1 MSRIADLV
9 QRGVRVTAPNQAKGE
24 PSEIPAE
31 FFEGQD
37 PRPSARFDSPAE
49 VADFKA
55 VYEEAEV
62 PAPFNGY
69 GVDRMA
75 EILESR
81 RLSAL
86 PREVRVAAVMA
97 SLEAAAVS
105 LPQVIRDAAVRERA
119 LGAFVGAKE
128 REVAGLKQRI
138 EQRVSVLKHEIEV
151 FVGEKNAEI
160 EGLKKGGDTAGSAF
174 AQLQLRKRQEQER
187 LHQVL
192 SHFVADPANPVPV
205 GG

>member
-1 MSRIADLV
+1 MSRIVDLV
-9 QRGVRVTAPNQAKGE
+9 QRGVRVTAPNQARGE
-24 PSEIPAE
+24 PSEIPGE

-97 SLEAAAVS
+97 SLEAAGVS
-105 LPQVIRDAAVRERA
+105 LPQVIRDAVVRERA

-138 EQRVSVLKHEIEV
+138 EQRVSVLKREIEA
-151 FVGEKNAEI
+151 FVDEKNAEI
-160 EGLKKGGDTAGSAF
+160 EGLQKGGDTAGSAF

-187 LHQVL
+187 LRQVL